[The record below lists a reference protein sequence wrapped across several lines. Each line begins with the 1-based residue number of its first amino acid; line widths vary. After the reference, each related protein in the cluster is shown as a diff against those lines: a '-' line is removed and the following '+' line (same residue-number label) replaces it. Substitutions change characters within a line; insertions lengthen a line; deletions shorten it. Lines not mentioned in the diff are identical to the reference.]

1 MPAEKTVLVTGGGT
15 GIGQGIAHALA
26 QTGCRVAISGRREE
40 QLRASAASCDAQP
53 SIIWHSADVA
63 CRDSVDHLMTWAQ
76 QELGQIDVLVN
87 SAGMNIK
94 NRTMAEMRPEQW
106 DEIMAVN
113 VTGAYNCMYAVLPT
127 MRERQDGL
135 IININSIS
143 GLRAAA
149 LGGVAYNA
157 SKFAM
162 RGLGIAV
169 GNEDNAMGIRVTNIY
184 PGEVETPLLEQRPH
198 PVSDSHKAT
207 ILQPEDFGKLVVAIV
222 ALPPRAHVPELTIK
236 PTSAMF
242 V

>member
-1 MPAEKTVLVTGGGT
+1 MAENRFQPRAETHPHPNLPEHWEFAPHATPLHQNRRSTLKRRASKMPAEKTVLVTGGGT

-113 VTGAYNCMYAVLPT
+113 VTGAYNCMYAVLPA

-135 IININSIS
+135 IINI
-143 GLRAAA
+143 
-149 LGGVAYNA
+149 
-157 SKFAM
+157 
-162 RGLGIAV
+162 
-169 GNEDNAMGIRVTNIY
+169 
-184 PGEVETPLLEQRPH
+184 
-198 PVSDSHKAT
+198 
-207 ILQPEDFGKLVVAIV
+207 
-222 ALPPRAHVPELTIK
+222 
-236 PTSAMF
+236 
-242 V
+242 